1 MNSFFGKWNRTLRK
15 SWVLLVLSMLL
26 PTFGLSYSALKAQR
40 IYAYYSVLEYSI
52 PVADLEK
59 FAKNGVVDEEL
70 ASYLQFLKP
79 KQLQEL
85 RRALITPI
93 KVHPVAVSQ
102 FLDTPLGEFL
112 LHRLTEA
119 IKTKSSQPKAGFA
132 ALRSALILA
141 AKEPDGLTLLNVVR
155 KYPSSSIQIDLA
167 RTLKIIAEVGK
178 MLDQTNRAIA
188 AVSQQEAKEAA
199 IIPSL
204 FNLSQL
210 PDLTSQGRF
219 GLTKQTLKFFDPAR
233 TRLLVTD
240 IYLPKILTKIPVI
253 LISHGLGTDS
263 SNFQYLATHL
273 ASHGFAVVVPNY
285 PSSDIEQLR
294 SLVDTKV
301 ADVAIPTELYQQPL
315 DVKYILDQLQA
326 DSRFNNRLNLQQVG
340 VFGQSLGAHTALTLA
355 GAKINIE
362 QLKRDCNQKV
372 LKKTWNLSLLLQCRA
387 LAIRDDNNEEYNLH
401 DQRVKAVIA
410 VNPITSSIFG
420 EVGLRQI
427 QAPVMIVASSDDAI
441 APAAYEQ
448 ILPFSWIANS
458 QKYLVLL
465 RGGTHF
471 SVIGEGKESTEQV
484 TFPLGLVGDNP
495 QQAHRY
501 MNALSLPFFKNHVAG
516 IPKYSL
522 YLNATYAKSISSN
535 SNQAMGLSLIQSL
548 TFDHK

>member
-1 MNSFFGKWNRTLRK
+1 MNSFFGKWNRTLKK

-26 PTFGLSYSALKAQR
+26 PTFGLSYSALTAQR
-40 IYAYYSVLEYSI
+40 IYASYSILEYSI
-52 PVADLEK
+52 PIADLEK

-70 ASYLQFLKP
+70 AFYLQFLKP
-79 KQLQEL
+79 NQQQEL

-112 LHRLTEA
+112 LHRLTAA
-119 IKTKSSQPKAGFA
+119 IKTKSHQPKAGFA

-141 AKEPDGLTLLNVVR
+141 AQEPDGLTLLNVVR

-178 MLDQTNRAIA
+178 MLDKTNGAVA

-199 IIPSL
+199 TIPSL

-219 GLTKQTLKFFDPAR
+219 GFTKQTLKFFEPAR
-233 TRLLVTD
+233 ARVLVTD
-240 IYLPKILTKIPVI
+240 IYLPNIATKVPVI

-273 ASHGFAVVVPNY
+273 ASYGFAVVVPNY
-285 PSSDIEQLR
+285 PGS
-294 SLVDTKV
+294 DTKQLQSLLE
-301 ADVAIPTELYQQPL
+301 IPAQLYHQPL
-315 DVKYILDQLQA
+315 DVKYILNQLQVNA
-326 DSRFNNRLNLQQVG
+326 KFKNQLNLQQVG
-340 VFGQSLGAHTALTLA
+340 VFGQSLGAHTALALA
-355 GAKINIE
+355 GAKINFE

-372 LKKTWNLSLLLQCRA
+372 LKQTWNLSLLLQCRA
-387 LAIRDDNNEEYNLH
+387 LTVRGDEKYYLH
-401 DQRVKAVIA
+401 DERVKAVIA

-420 EVGLRQI
+420 EAGLRQI

-458 QKYLVLL
+458 RKYLVLL
-465 RGGTHF
+465 KGGTHF
-471 SVIGEGKESTEQV
+471 SIIGEGKESAEQV
-484 TFPLGLVGDNP
+484 ALPLGLVGDDP
-495 QQAHRY
+495 QQARRY
-501 MNALSLPFFKNHVAG
+501 MNALSLPFFKTYVAG
-516 IPKYSL
+516 MPKYSP
-522 YLNATYAKSISSN
+522 YLSAAYARSISS
-535 SNQAMGLSLIQSL
+535 QTMGLSLIQSL
-548 TFDHK
+548 TRTEPCRHCSE

>member
-1 MNSFFGKWNRTLRK
+1 MNSFFGKWTSILKK

-26 PTFGLSYSALKAQR
+26 PTFGLSYSALTAQR
-40 IYAYYSVLEYSI
+40 IYASYSVLEYSI

-59 FAKNGVVDEEL
+59 FAKHGVVDEEL
-70 ASYLQFLKP
+70 AFYLQFLKP
-79 KQLQEL
+79 KQIQEL
-85 RRALITPI
+85 RQALITPI

-102 FLDTPLGEFL
+102 FLYTPLGEFL

-119 IKTKSSQPKAGFA
+119 IKTKSRKPKAGFA

-141 AKEPDGLTLLNVVR
+141 AKEPDGLTLMNLVR

-167 RTLKIIAEVGK
+167 RTLNIVTEVGK
-178 MLDQTNRAIA
+178 MLAQTNRAVA
-188 AVSQQEAKEAA
+188 AVSEQEAKEAA
-199 IIPSL
+199 TIPSL
-204 FNLSQL
+204 SNLSHL
-210 PDLTSQGRF
+210 PDLTAQGRF
-219 GLTKQTLKFFDPAR
+219 ELTKQTLKFFDPAR

-240 IYLPKILTKIPVI
+240 IYLPNILTKIPVI

-273 ASHGFAVVVPNY
+273 ASHGFAVIVPNH
-285 PSSDIEQLR
+285 SGSDTEQLR
-294 SLVDTKV
+294 SLSDAKA
-301 ADVAIPTELYQQPL
+301 ADVAMSAEIYQQPL
-315 DVKYILDQLQA
+315 DVKYILNQLQA

-355 GAKINIE
+355 GAKINFE

-372 LKKTWNLSLLLQCRA
+372 LKQTWNLSLLLQCRA
-387 LAIRDDNNEEYNLH
+387 LAIRDRNGEEHNLY
-401 DQRVKAVIA
+401 DERVKAVIA

-420 EVGLRQI
+420 EAGLRQI

-471 SVIGEGKESTEQV
+471 SVIGEGKASTEQA

-501 MNALSLPFFKNHVAG
+501 INALSLPFFKNYVAG
-516 IPKYSL
+516 IPKYSP
-522 YLNATYAKSISSN
+522 YLNATYAKSI

-548 TFDHK
+548 TFDGK